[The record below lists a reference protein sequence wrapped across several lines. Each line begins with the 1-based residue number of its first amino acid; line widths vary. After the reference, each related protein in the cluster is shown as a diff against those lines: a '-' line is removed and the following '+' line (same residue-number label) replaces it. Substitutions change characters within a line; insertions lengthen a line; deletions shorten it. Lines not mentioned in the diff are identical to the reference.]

1 MPLPVHRDE
10 GRACRRPWHLR
21 PVALRVPRARQGAPP
36 SPLHHFKSLINLSN
50 LSAHPL
56 TSVSFLASR
65 DLTRTQVLDLLQD
78 VTLGGGWSSQDLVTL
93 TGWYY
98 LYICEPTLYPL
109 KHMKW
114 GNKSN
119 KAVLRMLGRIQKSG
133 CNELKQQFP
142 ENPNAWSAADDAA
155 LDQQLQVR
163 VRT

>member
-1 MPLPVHRDE
+1 MP
-10 GRACRRPWHLR
+10 
-21 PVALRVPRARQGAPP
+21 
-36 SPLHHFKSLINLSN
+36 
-50 LSAHPL
+50 
-56 TSVSFLASR
+56 
-65 DLTRTQVLDLLQD
+65 TRTQVLDLLLD
-78 VTLGGGWSSQDLVTL
+78 VTRGGGWSSQDLVTL

-119 KAVLRMLGRIQKSG
+119 QAVLRMLDRIRKSD
-133 CNELKQQFP
+133 CTELKQQFP